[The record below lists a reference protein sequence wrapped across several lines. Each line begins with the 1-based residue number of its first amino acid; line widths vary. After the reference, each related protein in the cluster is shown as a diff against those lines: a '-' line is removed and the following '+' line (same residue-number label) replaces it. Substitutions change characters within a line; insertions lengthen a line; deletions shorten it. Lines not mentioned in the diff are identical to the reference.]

1 MPYKCLKIE
10 LCRVKSPD
18 EIKKTPCGGVYR
30 ECEGGSVTGFRGGSF
45 AGLCTS
51 LVEGTAVGD
60 EYVHLV
66 DEGHAT
72 FVTLGGRVVLREV
85 NQLAEGADAIVA
97 EILAGGLLA
106 DAAFFG
112 AGLVGFGECALYL
125 FQGVEGKLQFA
136 PGQGGTLLVQGACEN
151 LYRSTEIAECDGALG
166 IKQRKPMKPSLVM
179 RLKLIAITFFM

>member
-1 MPYKCLKIE
+1 M
-10 LCRVKSPD
+10 
-18 EIKKTPCGGVYR
+18 
-30 ECEGGSVTGFRGGSF
+30 
-45 AGLCTS
+45 S

-112 AGLVGFGECALYL
+112 AGLVGFGECALHL

-136 PGQGGTLLVQGACEN
+136 PGQGLGIFFLANNRLDVSNDRFDDAGEALLVNGTCIAVALYVFPDFLGQGGTLLVQGACEN